1 MMDRPASI
9 SEKIHLLEAVAIGI
23 EELSRITEDD
33 QKE

>member
-9 SEKIHLLEAVAIGI
+9 SEKINLLEVVAMGI